1 MKKILLIGCLIAFAN
16 ATDYKSLSTEEL
28 VKMKGSVS
36 SSDRDAFKSEMQDR
50 MSKMTPEER
59 SKYNL
64 NSRKGNGQ
72 GNGQGM
78 RQNQNGGMR

>member
-1 MKKILLIGCLIAFAN
+1 MKKILLIVGLIVVAV

-36 SSDRDAFKSEMQDR
+36 EAQRDEFRNELHQR

-59 SKYNL
+59 AKYSKN
-64 NSRKGNGQ
+64 

-78 RQNQNGGMR
+78 KKNQNGGMR